1 MLLTENR
8 LRQIKAIAFD
18 IDGVMTDGGILAMP
32 DGDLLRVFDA
42 KDSFGV
48 RMAKMNGLH
57 TGIITGGSSESIIR
71 RFSVCGV
78 DPEDIYLHSR
88 IKVDDFKHFCEKH
101 SLKAEEVMFFGD
113 DLPDIPVMKACGI
126 GVAPADAAQ
135 EAKDAADIVS
145 PVGGGRGFVRG
156 PVEVVMKAQG
166 KWTLDASAY
175 QAWRHAIDEE
185 YNKFYNKK

>member
-1 MLLTENR
+1 MKTVTDEQ
-8 LRQIKAIAFD
+8 LRRIRAIAFD

-57 TGIITGGSSESIIR
+57 TAIITGGSSESIVR

-78 DPEDIYLHSR
+78 DNDDIYLHSR
-88 IKVDDFKHFCEKH
+88 IKIDDFNAFCLKH

-113 DLPDIPVMKACGI
+113 DLPDIPVMQACGI
-126 GVAPADAAQ
+126 GVAPADAVDEVKQ
-135 EAKDAADIVS
+135 VADYVS
-145 PVGGGRGFVRG
+145 EFKGGHGCVRG
-156 PVEVVMKAQG
+156 AVEMVLKAQG
-166 KWTLDASAY
+166 RWHLDDALY
-175 QAWRHAIDEE
+175 
-185 YNKFYNKK
+185 KKMF